1 MLNKAYQNKYG
12 KTRKE
17 FIQLLVKASK
27 DTANYDKY
35 EKNYRIPR
43 KVLQSQSENKIR

>member
-12 KTRKE
+12 KTRKD

-27 DTANYDKY
+27 DPANYDKY
-35 EKNYRIPR
+35 ERNYRIPK
-43 KVLQSQSENKIR
+43 KVLQFQS